1 MKSFQ
6 SAQARLHGRRGFAYD
21 GADRLKSVTRS
32 GDAQSFGWDKTG
44 NRTSHNRAATANTYA
59 SSSTSNRL
67 ASISGSQP
75 RNFGYDDNG
84 NLASDAR
91 SGSTL
96 TFTYEGF
103 NRLRWVWN
111 NGTLVGS
118 YVSNALGQ
126 RVLKNASG
134 AVTRYVYAP
143 SGELLFESGVTPT
156 RYVWLH
162 GELLGIV
169 RANTFYASHN
179 DQLGRPEV
187 LTNAAGQV
195 VWRAANAAFDRGVTV
210 NTIGGLNVGLPGQY
224 FDAET
229 GLYYNWN
236 RYYDASVGRYTQ
248 SDPIGLAGGINTYSY
263 VGGNPLSF
271 IDPMGLDSWTIGYFP
286 GVGGQVTF
294 GQNPNGSGFVSFQ
307 FGWGIGGG
315 FTYNPLGQAP
325 GYCSCSGSSW
335 TLGYGVY
342 GQASFRAGPVGAS
355 IGANLGR
362 NANSCSNDLYGGL
375 TKNGVAKDQVS
386 GYNASASGGG
396 QLTLSGGG
404 SAQGG
409 CTCGR

>member
-126 RVLKNASG
+126 RALKNVSG
-134 AVTRYVYAP
+134 AVTRYVYGP
-143 SGELLFESGVTPT
+143 NGELLFESGATPT

-179 DQLGRPEV
+179 DHLGRPEV
-187 LTNAAGQV
+187 LTNASGQV
-195 VWRAANAAFDRGVTV
+195 VWRAANAAFDRSVTV

-236 RYYDASVGRYTQ
+236 RYYDASTGRYTQ
-248 SDPIGLAGGINTYSY
+248 PDPIGLAGGINTYAY
-263 VGGNPLSF
+263 VGGNPIGN
-271 IDPMGLDSWTIGYFP
+271 IDPNGLQVFACSRPVDGFP
-286 GVGGQVTF
+286 FVGNHAYLYDATTNTAEGMR
-294 GQNPNGSGFVSFQ
+294 
-307 FGWGIGGG
+307 
-315 FTYNPLGQAP
+315 
-325 GYCSCSGSSW
+325 GSSKSGMSSKEKGPSGDSCNKVEGSDGKEKQIMDFMRGNQNAFVW
-335 TLGYGVY
+335 IPGMNDCHNAVE
-342 GQASFRAGPVGAS
+342 RA
-355 IGANLGR
+355 IGANGLRTQGFR
-362 NANSCSNDLYGGL
+362 VVDLATRSPARRRL
-375 TKNGVAKDQVS
+375 
-386 GYNASASGGG
+386 
-396 QLTLSGGG
+396 
-404 SAQGG
+404 
-409 CTCGR
+409 RRWWPE

>member
-59 SSSTSNRL
+59 SSSMSNRL

-75 RNFGYDDNG
+75 RSFGYDDNG
-84 NLASDAR
+84 KLASDAR

-126 RVLKNASG
+126 RALKNASG
-134 AVTRYVYAP
+134 AVTRYVYGP
-143 SGELLFESGVTPT
+143 GGELLFESGATPT
-156 RYVWLH
+156 RHVWLQ

-179 DQLGRPEV
+179 DHLGRPEV
-187 LTNAAGQV
+187 LTNASGQV
-195 VWRAANAAFDRGVTV
+195 VWRAANAAFDRSVTI

-224 FDAET
+224 FDAEA

-236 RYYDASVGRYTQ
+236 RYYDATTGRYTQ
-248 SDPIGLAGGINTYSY
+248 SDPIGLQGGINTYAY
-263 VGGNPLSF
+263 AGGNPVSR
-271 IDPMGLDSWTIGYFP
+271 IDPQGLAYFGVRPLQGLPCLGPLSNNRVDNAMNTAIAHEQLFFEDGRVPGNMGFFDDSKLKTESVLDGYRELPGRYNDCVMRMAARSADTGKYSLATNNCQSWADRVREQYKKLIR
-286 GVGGQVTF
+286 
-294 GQNPNGSGFVSFQ
+294 SGAAA
-307 FGWGIGGG
+307 
-315 FTYNPLGQAP
+315 TE
-325 GYCSCSGSSW
+325 C
-335 TLGYGVY
+335 
-342 GQASFRAGPVGAS
+342 
-355 IGANLGR
+355 
-362 NANSCSNDLYGGL
+362 GL
-375 TKNGVAKDQVS
+375 
-386 GYNASASGGG
+386 
-396 QLTLSGGG
+396 
-404 SAQGG
+404 
-409 CTCGR
+409 